1 MTSRIL
7 CLLLVVPVSTGL
19 VSCASPM
26 AYSDGAMMAGAPPAA
41 MAAELTAGRSRT
53 SAVDDGRLRIYQAHQ
68 TVEVTEVAVAA
79 GQVEDWVAA
88 RKGYVDSST
97 ESEDDSNSA
106 SFTIRISST
115 QLDPLLEEFASLG
128 KQTHLRLSASDTTD
142 SYYDLQA
149 KIKNTE
155 ALRDRLRRLLDEAE
169 AVKEVLEIEKELA
182 RVQSELDS
190 LKGRFQRLD
199 DQVRL
204 ATVNLQLRA
213 RTIPGPVGAAN
224 QGLWWGLKKLFVLN

>member
-1 MTSRIL
+1 MNPRIL
-7 CLLLVVPVSTGL
+7 SLLLVIPATAGL
-19 VSCASPM
+19 VSCASSM
-26 AYSDGAMMAGAPPAA
+26 APTGGLYTAAAPPDA
-41 MAAELTAGRSRT
+41 LLAGRASEAPRT
-53 SAVDDGRLRIYQAHQ
+53 RMVDVGRLRIYQAQQ
-68 TVEVTEVAVAA
+68 TVEVAEVPVAA
-79 GQVEDWVAA
+79 QQVEDWVAA

-97 ESEDDSNSA
+97 ESEDDSTSA
-106 SFTIRISST
+106 SFTIRVPSA

-128 KQTHLRLSASDTTD
+128 KQTNLRLSATDTTD
-142 SYYDLQA
+142 AYYDLQA
-149 KIKNTE
+149 NIKNTE

-169 AVKEVLEIEKELA
+169 VVKEVLEIEKELA